1 MVDIRSDELHDAP
14 GGADPAKERESRS
27 RRSHYFRPEVDVYST
42 ETEMVVLADM
52 PGVRKED
59 VEVSIHRD
67 ELVIEAPAAGRKEEE
82 SSLPW
87 GYYRRFKLRT
97 DFDRERI
104 HGHLD
109 EGILRITLPKAI
121 SERSRKVSVD

>member
-1 MVDIRSDELHDAP
+1 MDNIRSDELHDTP
-14 GGADPAKERESRS
+14 GAGDSAQERETRTRRS
-27 RRSHYFRPEVDVYST
+27 RYVRPDVDVYST

-52 PGVRKED
+52 PGVQKQD
-59 VEVSIHRD
+59 VEVSIQRD

-104 HGHLD
+104 HGHLE